1 MRRTISL
8 PKLQEV
14 IRARV
19 CAHCERLTPGGASL
33 PLDVKRDCER
43 GCELFKSLPH
53 LRMLA
58 VHTDPV
64 VGNFE
69 RAAKR
74 VCGVVATHPQG
85 QTVLGTLRELTCA

>member
-1 MRRTISL
+1 MKHTVSL

-19 CAHCERLTPGGASL
+19 CAGCARRTPGGERMR
-33 PLDVKRDCER
+33 LDEERDCER
-43 GCELFKSLPH
+43 GCELFESLPH
-53 LRMLA
+53 LRILA

-74 VCGVVATHPQG
+74 ACGVVATHPLG
-85 QTVLGTLRELTCA
+85 QKVLATLSELTCA

>member
-1 MRRTISL
+1 MNRTISL

-19 CAHCERLTPGGASL
+19 CAFCEHLTHGGDKL
-33 PLDVKRDCER
+33 PLNVERDCEH
-43 GCELFKSLPH
+43 GCELFQSLPH
-53 LRMLA
+53 LRTLA

-69 RAAKR
+69 RAAKAA
-74 VCGVVATHPQG
+74 CGVVTTHPLG
-85 QTVLGTLRELTCA
+85 REVLGTLRELTSA